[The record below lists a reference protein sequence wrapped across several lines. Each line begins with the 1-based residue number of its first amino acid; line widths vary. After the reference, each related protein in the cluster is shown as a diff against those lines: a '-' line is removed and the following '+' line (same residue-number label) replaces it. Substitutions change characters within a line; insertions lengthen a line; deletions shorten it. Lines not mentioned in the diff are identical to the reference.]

1 MCVFCDYIE
10 RKDKIAYENELAF
23 AIYDAF
29 PVNKGHMLILPKR
42 HVESYFDLSADE
54 KSAIQRLLVQSR
66 EHINKLYHPDGYNI
80 GVNDGAYAGQT
91 ILHCHIH
98 MIPRYKGDINDP
110 QGGIRGVIPS
120 KQKY

>member
-1 MCVFCDYIE
+1 MCIFCDYIE

-42 HVESYFDLSADE
+42 HVESYFDLNADE

-98 MIPRYKGDINDP
+98 MIPRYKGDIADP
-110 QGGIRGVIPS
+110 QGGIRGVIPN